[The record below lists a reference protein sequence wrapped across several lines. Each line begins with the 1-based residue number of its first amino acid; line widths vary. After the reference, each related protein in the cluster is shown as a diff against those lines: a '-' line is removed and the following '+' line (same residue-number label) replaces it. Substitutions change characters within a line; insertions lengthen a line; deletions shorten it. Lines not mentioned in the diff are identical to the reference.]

1 MPEQAFEVLYDEIRK
16 GITVYTDPGGRIG
29 YIAGYLRG
37 MGSDAVITIDQ
48 VICILNL
55 RYPEKGKAPVQ
66 AGEPQALSKLTIFI
80 LKESEDF
87 VNEII

>member
-16 GITVYTDPGGRIG
+16 GITVYTDPGERIAYITG
-29 YIAGYLRG
+29 YHRG

-55 RYPEKGKAPVQ
+55 RYPEEKSTCIGWGATG
-66 AGEPQALSKLTIFI
+66 A
-80 LKESEDF
+80 
-87 VNEII
+87 

>member
-16 GITVYTDPGGRIG
+16 GIPVYTDPGERIA
-29 YIAGYLRG
+29 YITGYLRG

-55 RYPEKGKAPVQ
+55 RYPEKEWAP
-66 AGEPQALSKLTIFI
+66 I
-80 LKESEDF
+80 
-87 VNEII
+87 NEAATSGRSGN